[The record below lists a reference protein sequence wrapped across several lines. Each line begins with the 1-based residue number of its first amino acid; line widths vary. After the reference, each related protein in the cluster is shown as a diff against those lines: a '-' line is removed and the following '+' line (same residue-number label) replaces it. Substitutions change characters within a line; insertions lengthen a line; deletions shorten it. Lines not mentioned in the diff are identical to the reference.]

1 MVKNNKNARKS
12 PVGKRLG
19 RLTESTGE
27 PVMKLFK
34 ELKKG
39 ERFSTVKGGK
49 VMTYNGEISGVY
61 SIDSPTRM
69 CYFMSG
75 YKSETRVD
83 GDKKDLLNM
92 PVYSYGFPDG
102 YVEPSADDVHDEEL
116 IDLAKST
123 TYRDSI
129 MDYAVR
135 CRKASNRKLIL
146 SLLDDPDVILEE
158 GLETVSKPRNK
169 SKKKVTEGYEMS
181 EGYPVMGKAEIDDLC
196 KFIMADK
203 WIETMALHYIDVRDE
218 RKDDDHKEMVPL
230 VIKDICRHYDLKPD
244 QIKVIFGYYMF
255 VIDVDMVYA
264 GGDVMTPAY
273 IHIVRDVESGKWSMK
288 VLRRGH

>member
-1 MVKNNKNARKS
+1 MINNKKNNRKS

-39 ERFSTVKGGK
+39 EMFSTSKNGK
-49 VMTYNGEISGVY
+49 VIPYNGEISGVY

-75 YKSETRVD
+75 YKTETRVD
-83 GDKKDLLNM
+83 GEKDDLLNM
-92 PVYSYGFPDG
+92 PVYSYGFPEG
-102 YVEPSADDVHDEEL
+102 YAEPSADDVHDERL
-116 IDLAKST
+116 VDLAKST

-158 GLETVSKPRNK
+158 GLESVHNDSE
-169 SKKKVTEGYEMS
+169 KVNEGYEMS
-181 EGYPVMGKAEIDDLC
+181 EGYPVMGKAEIDDLY

-230 VIKDICRHYDLKPD
+230 VIKDICRHYELNPD
-244 QIKVIFGYYMF
+244 QIKVIFGYYML
-255 VIDVDMVYA
+255 VIDIDMAFA

-288 VLRRGH
+288 VFRRGH

>member
-1 MVKNNKNARKS
+1 MNKNNKNFRKS
-12 PVGKRLG
+12 PVSKRLG

-34 ELKKG
+34 ELKRG

-49 VMTYNGEISGVY
+49 VMPYNGEISGVY

-83 GDKKDLLNM
+83 GDKEDLLNM

-123 TYRDSI
+123 GYRDSI
-129 MDYAVR
+129 MDYANR

-158 GLETVSKPRNK
+158 GLETVAK
-169 SKKKVTEGYEMS
+169 SERKVNEGYEMS
-181 EGYPVMGKAEIDDLC
+181 EGYPVMGKPEVNDLY
-196 KFIMADK
+196 KFIMSNK

-230 VIKDICRHYDLKPD
+230 VIKEICRHYELNPEW
-244 QIKVIFGYYMF
+244 IKVIFGYYMF
-255 VIDVDMVYA
+255 VVDINMVFA

-273 IHIVRDVESGKWSMK
+273 IHIVRNVESGKWYMK
-288 VLRRGH
+288 VFRRGH